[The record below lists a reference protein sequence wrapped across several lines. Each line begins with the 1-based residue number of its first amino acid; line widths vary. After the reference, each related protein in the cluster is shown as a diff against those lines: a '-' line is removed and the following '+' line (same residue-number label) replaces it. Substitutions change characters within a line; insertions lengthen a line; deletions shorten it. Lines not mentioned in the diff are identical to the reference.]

1 MRDDPFR
8 QTEIEKDHF
17 AARRQ
22 LQVLRLDVT
31 VDDRRFLRVQ
41 VFERVEQL
49 IGPSQNLRG
58 HKDSLVLRLPVGE
71 QLLEVL
77 ARNVLHH
84 QELSFADSEIIG
96 HYRQRGMTQTI
107 EQPGLV
113 RKGLPK
119 LQVVVKSLLKR
130 YRVAKLSVRRLI
142 DRSHSSLSQQA
153 HDQIAALQERIW
165 S

>member
-8 QTEIEKDHF
+8 QTEIEQDHF

-22 LQVLRLDVT
+22 LQVLRLDVP

-49 IGPSQNLRG
+49 VGPTQNLRG
-58 HKDSLVLRLPVGE
+58 HKEPLALRFPVGE
-71 QLLEVL
+71 QLFEVL
-77 ARNVLHH
+77 AREVLHH
-84 QELSFADSEIIG
+84 QKLSFADRKIIG
-96 HYRQRGMTQTI
+96 HDRQRGVTQTI
-107 EQPGLV
+107 EQSGFV
-113 RKGLPK
+113 RKGLPQ
-119 LQVVVKSLLKR
+119 LQVVVKCLLQS

-142 DRSHSSLSQQA
+142 DRPHSSLSQQA
-153 HDQIAALQERIW
+153 HDQVSALQERIW